1 MKKIVLM
8 MKFYLVFTF
17 LGVLNVIAGSAYSQE
32 NLKLNLKE
40 VSLMTLFREIQ
51 KQTGIDFV
59 YNEEQCRDFGK
70 VSVEISDGTV
80 EQLLQQVFDSSKLT
94 YRFENGVI
102 MIKALDEM
110 RPQEQKV
117 QISGSVVDT
126 KGQPLPGVTILL
138 KGTTVGCVTDS
149 EGNFRLELPMRE
161 NIVLSFSFVGM
172 KTIEVAY
179 SGQKEMK
186 VVLEEEI
193 TEMEQVNVIST
204 GYYDIDKSKMT
215 GAVEVVTAREI
226 AGKGYTSID
235 EVLRG
240 TLAGVSV
247 MNVSGR
253 PGAQAQIRIR
263 GVNSLTGNMEP
274 MWIVDGMPMQ
284 GNLPTSVGVGATDL
298 ENTVLTSGIGNI
310 SPDDVESIT
319 ILKDA
324 AAAAI
329 YGSRAAN
336 GVIVIKTKRGRVGK
350 SYINVQSSFAISEAP
365 KNRLEMMNSEEKIAF
380 ERSLYEDFPNA
391 TLRGRA
397 SLLYKGIDE
406 GTISRADAMAELE
419 NMRQI
424 NTDWFDEIFRV
435 ALNHKHVVTLS
446 GGSETTQF
454 YSSINYSNEQG
465 VIPNNDYK
473 HFGATLKLTHD
484 FNRNLRILFDVSSSL
499 RTEKSSASAVNPL
512 YYATFANPYER
523 PYDENGN
530 YAYDYSYEPELSK
543 VKDGYMYDFNMLKDL
558 RENTAKTKYG
568 SNQVNLQLEWKL
580 FEGFMYSLAGTVS
593 NTSSYTRKEI
603 APGSYTSKVKSWIL
617 DLYSENEIPDNL
629 NLGALQE
636 NTSRSFGW
644 TVRNQIKY
652 ARELKEDHFVNI
664 VVGHE
669 VSAVES
675 NSFMQYSPQYDVDK
689 GLIGYPNLDGVNAG
703 DLDLDRLHETSKGQD
718 RSVSVFATASYSYK
732 DRYVVAG
739 SSRWDGADII
749 GTDNRFSPLWNVSLK
764 WNMHEEN
771 FMKSCRFVNVL
782 SLRGSY
788 GFTGSIDRNAYP
800 FTLMTYGSLRY
811 YDGIQLPID
820 VMPGNPS
827 VKWQKKE
834 DRSIGLDFS
843 LFNYRINGTVNY
855 YCNDVNN
862 LLGDKKIPYS
872 TGRGSV
878 VANLSSLRNSGWEFS
893 LNTVNIDH
901 ENFRW
906 TTSFNIALND
916 NKITD
921 AFYEKISDLYTIRRK
936 YQIEGYP
943 VNAWFGFKT
952 AGINPQTGEYM
963 IYTDAKDEDGH
974 PKGYP
979 YGNGYIADGSTY
991 STENAY
997 YLGEAEPPISGGFG
1011 TTLTYKR
1018 LSLNAQFAFMTGH
1031 KIESFKS
1038 YNGSLMN
1045 ASRLN
1050 QLKTEANRWRKPG
1063 DITNVPKY
1071 TTSTTT
1077 LSLLEITDDKLEDGS
1092 YLKCNLIS
1100 LGYNLPSNLCQKL
1113 GLSQLR
1119 CTFNVHNL
1127 FTWTK
1132 YRGIDPETL
1141 GAFGYPSAKKYMF
1154 TLNLGIYK

>member
-70 VSVEISDGTV
+70 VSVEISDGMV

-703 DLDLDRLHETSKGQD
+703 DLYLDRLHETSKGQD

-1031 KIESFKS
+1031 KIKSFKS

-1071 TTSTTT
+1071 TTSTAT

-1154 TLNLGIYK
+1154 TLNLGI

>member
-70 VSVEISDGTV
+70 VSVEISDGMV

-558 RENTAKTKYG
+558 KENRAKTKYG
-568 SNQVNLQLEWKL
+568 SNQVNLHIEWKL
-580 FEGFMYSLAGTVS
+580 FE
-593 NTSSYTRKEI
+593 
-603 APGSYTSKVKSWIL
+603 
-617 DLYSENEIPDNL
+617 
-629 NLGALQE
+629 
-636 NTSRSFGW
+636 
-644 TVRNQIKY
+644 
-652 ARELKEDHFVNI
+652 
-664 VVGHE
+664 
-669 VSAVES
+669 
-675 NSFMQYSPQYDVDK
+675 
-689 GLIGYPNLDGVNAG
+689 
-703 DLDLDRLHETSKGQD
+703 
-718 RSVSVFATASYSYK
+718 
-732 DRYVVAG
+732 
-739 SSRWDGADII
+739 
-749 GTDNRFSPLWNVSLK
+749 
-764 WNMHEEN
+764 
-771 FMKSCRFVNVL
+771 
-782 SLRGSY
+782 
-788 GFTGSIDRNAYP
+788 
-800 FTLMTYGSLRY
+800 
-811 YDGIQLPID
+811 
-820 VMPGNPS
+820 
-827 VKWQKKE
+827 
-834 DRSIGLDFS
+834 
-843 LFNYRINGTVNY
+843 
-855 YCNDVNN
+855 
-862 LLGDKKIPYS
+862 
-872 TGRGSV
+872 
-878 VANLSSLRNSGWEFS
+878 
-893 LNTVNIDH
+893 
-901 ENFRW
+901 
-906 TTSFNIALND
+906 
-916 NKITD
+916 
-921 AFYEKISDLYTIRRK
+921 
-936 YQIEGYP
+936 
-943 VNAWFGFKT
+943 
-952 AGINPQTGEYM
+952 
-963 IYTDAKDEDGH
+963 
-974 PKGYP
+974 
-979 YGNGYIADGSTY
+979 
-991 STENAY
+991 
-997 YLGEAEPPISGGFG
+997 
-1011 TTLTYKR
+1011 
-1018 LSLNAQFAFMTGH
+1018 
-1031 KIESFKS
+1031 
-1038 YNGSLMN
+1038 
-1045 ASRLN
+1045 
-1050 QLKTEANRWRKPG
+1050 
-1063 DITNVPKY
+1063 
-1071 TTSTTT
+1071 
-1077 LSLLEITDDKLEDGS
+1077 
-1092 YLKCNLIS
+1092 
-1100 LGYNLPSNLCQKL
+1100 
-1113 GLSQLR
+1113 
-1119 CTFNVHNL
+1119 
-1127 FTWTK
+1127 
-1132 YRGIDPETL
+1132 
-1141 GAFGYPSAKKYMF
+1141 
-1154 TLNLGIYK
+1154 

>member
-70 VSVEISDGTV
+70 VSVEISDGMV

-732 DRYVVAG
+732 DRYVVTG

-1031 KIESFKS
+1031 KIKSFKS

-1071 TTSTTT
+1071 TTSTAT

-1154 TLNLGIYK
+1154 TLNLGI

>member
-70 VSVEISDGTV
+70 VSVEISDGMV

-284 GNLPTSVGVGATDL
+284 GNLPTSVGVGATEL
-298 ENTVLTSGIGNI
+298 ENTVMTSGIGNI
-310 SPDDVESIT
+310 STDYVESIT

-1031 KIESFKS
+1031 KIKSFKS

-1071 TTSTTT
+1071 TTSTAT

-1154 TLNLGIYK
+1154 TLNLGI

>member
-70 VSVEISDGTV
+70 VSVEISDGMV

-979 YGNGYIADGSTY
+979 YGNGYIVDGSTY

-1031 KIESFKS
+1031 KIKSFKS

-1071 TTSTTT
+1071 TTSTAT

-1154 TLNLGIYK
+1154 TLNLGI

>member
-70 VSVEISDGTV
+70 VSVEISDGMV

-718 RSVSVFATASYSYK
+718 RSVAVFATASYSYK

-1031 KIESFKS
+1031 KIKSFKS

-1071 TTSTTT
+1071 TTSTAT

-1154 TLNLGIYK
+1154 TLNLGI

>member
-70 VSVEISDGTV
+70 VSVEISDGMV

-336 GVIVIKTKRGRVGK
+336 GVIVIKTIRGRVGK

-530 YAYDYSYEPELSK
+530 YAYDYSY
-543 VKDGYMYDFNMLKDL
+543 VK
-558 RENTAKTKYG
+558 R
-568 SNQVNLQLEWKL
+568 
-580 FEGFMYSLAGTVS
+580 
-593 NTSSYTRKEI
+593 SS
-603 APGSYTSKVKSWIL
+603 
-617 DLYSENEIPDNL
+617 
-629 NLGALQE
+629 
-636 NTSRSFGW
+636 
-644 TVRNQIKY
+644 
-652 ARELKEDHFVNI
+652 
-664 VVGHE
+664 
-669 VSAVES
+669 
-675 NSFMQYSPQYDVDK
+675 
-689 GLIGYPNLDGVNAG
+689 
-703 DLDLDRLHETSKGQD
+703 
-718 RSVSVFATASYSYK
+718 
-732 DRYVVAG
+732 
-739 SSRWDGADII
+739 
-749 GTDNRFSPLWNVSLK
+749 
-764 WNMHEEN
+764 
-771 FMKSCRFVNVL
+771 
-782 SLRGSY
+782 
-788 GFTGSIDRNAYP
+788 
-800 FTLMTYGSLRY
+800 
-811 YDGIQLPID
+811 
-820 VMPGNPS
+820 
-827 VKWQKKE
+827 
-834 DRSIGLDFS
+834 
-843 LFNYRINGTVNY
+843 
-855 YCNDVNN
+855 
-862 LLGDKKIPYS
+862 
-872 TGRGSV
+872 
-878 VANLSSLRNSGWEFS
+878 
-893 LNTVNIDH
+893 
-901 ENFRW
+901 
-906 TTSFNIALND
+906 
-916 NKITD
+916 
-921 AFYEKISDLYTIRRK
+921 
-936 YQIEGYP
+936 
-943 VNAWFGFKT
+943 
-952 AGINPQTGEYM
+952 
-963 IYTDAKDEDGH
+963 
-974 PKGYP
+974 
-979 YGNGYIADGSTY
+979 
-991 STENAY
+991 
-997 YLGEAEPPISGGFG
+997 
-1011 TTLTYKR
+1011 
-1018 LSLNAQFAFMTGH
+1018 
-1031 KIESFKS
+1031 
-1038 YNGSLMN
+1038 
-1045 ASRLN
+1045 
-1050 QLKTEANRWRKPG
+1050 
-1063 DITNVPKY
+1063 
-1071 TTSTTT
+1071 
-1077 LSLLEITDDKLEDGS
+1077 
-1092 YLKCNLIS
+1092 
-1100 LGYNLPSNLCQKL
+1100 
-1113 GLSQLR
+1113 
-1119 CTFNVHNL
+1119 
-1127 FTWTK
+1127 
-1132 YRGIDPETL
+1132 
-1141 GAFGYPSAKKYMF
+1141 
-1154 TLNLGIYK
+1154 

>member
-70 VSVEISDGTV
+70 VSVEISDGMV

-936 YQIEGYP
+936 YQIEGHP

-1031 KIESFKS
+1031 KIKSFKS

-1071 TTSTTT
+1071 TTSTAT

-1154 TLNLGIYK
+1154 TLNLGI

>member
-70 VSVEISDGTV
+70 VSVEISDGMV

-102 MIKALDEM
+102 MIKDLDEM

-558 RENTAKTKYG
+558 
-568 SNQVNLQLEWKL
+568 S
-580 FEGFMYSLAGTVS
+580 
-593 NTSSYTRKEI
+593 
-603 APGSYTSKVKSWIL
+603 
-617 DLYSENEIPDNL
+617 
-629 NLGALQE
+629 
-636 NTSRSFGW
+636 
-644 TVRNQIKY
+644 
-652 ARELKEDHFVNI
+652 
-664 VVGHE
+664 
-669 VSAVES
+669 
-675 NSFMQYSPQYDVDK
+675 
-689 GLIGYPNLDGVNAG
+689 
-703 DLDLDRLHETSKGQD
+703 
-718 RSVSVFATASYSYK
+718 
-732 DRYVVAG
+732 
-739 SSRWDGADII
+739 
-749 GTDNRFSPLWNVSLK
+749 
-764 WNMHEEN
+764 
-771 FMKSCRFVNVL
+771 
-782 SLRGSY
+782 
-788 GFTGSIDRNAYP
+788 
-800 FTLMTYGSLRY
+800 
-811 YDGIQLPID
+811 
-820 VMPGNPS
+820 
-827 VKWQKKE
+827 
-834 DRSIGLDFS
+834 
-843 LFNYRINGTVNY
+843 
-855 YCNDVNN
+855 
-862 LLGDKKIPYS
+862 
-872 TGRGSV
+872 
-878 VANLSSLRNSGWEFS
+878 
-893 LNTVNIDH
+893 
-901 ENFRW
+901 
-906 TTSFNIALND
+906 
-916 NKITD
+916 
-921 AFYEKISDLYTIRRK
+921 
-936 YQIEGYP
+936 
-943 VNAWFGFKT
+943 
-952 AGINPQTGEYM
+952 
-963 IYTDAKDEDGH
+963 
-974 PKGYP
+974 
-979 YGNGYIADGSTY
+979 
-991 STENAY
+991 
-997 YLGEAEPPISGGFG
+997 
-1011 TTLTYKR
+1011 
-1018 LSLNAQFAFMTGH
+1018 
-1031 KIESFKS
+1031 
-1038 YNGSLMN
+1038 
-1045 ASRLN
+1045 
-1050 QLKTEANRWRKPG
+1050 
-1063 DITNVPKY
+1063 
-1071 TTSTTT
+1071 
-1077 LSLLEITDDKLEDGS
+1077 
-1092 YLKCNLIS
+1092 
-1100 LGYNLPSNLCQKL
+1100 
-1113 GLSQLR
+1113 
-1119 CTFNVHNL
+1119 
-1127 FTWTK
+1127 
-1132 YRGIDPETL
+1132 
-1141 GAFGYPSAKKYMF
+1141 
-1154 TLNLGIYK
+1154 

>member
-70 VSVEISDGTV
+70 VSVEISDGMV

-788 GFTGSIDRNAYP
+788 GFTGSIDQNAYP

-1031 KIESFKS
+1031 KIKSFKS

-1071 TTSTTT
+1071 TTSTAT

-1154 TLNLGIYK
+1154 TLNLGI

>member
-70 VSVEISDGTV
+70 VSVEISDGMV

-484 FNRNLRILFDVSSSL
+484 L
-499 RTEKSSASAVNPL
+499 
-512 YYATFANPYER
+512 
-523 PYDENGN
+523 
-530 YAYDYSYEPELSK
+530 
-543 VKDGYMYDFNMLKDL
+543 
-558 RENTAKTKYG
+558 
-568 SNQVNLQLEWKL
+568 
-580 FEGFMYSLAGTVS
+580 
-593 NTSSYTRKEI
+593 
-603 APGSYTSKVKSWIL
+603 
-617 DLYSENEIPDNL
+617 
-629 NLGALQE
+629 
-636 NTSRSFGW
+636 
-644 TVRNQIKY
+644 
-652 ARELKEDHFVNI
+652 
-664 VVGHE
+664 
-669 VSAVES
+669 
-675 NSFMQYSPQYDVDK
+675 
-689 GLIGYPNLDGVNAG
+689 
-703 DLDLDRLHETSKGQD
+703 
-718 RSVSVFATASYSYK
+718 
-732 DRYVVAG
+732 
-739 SSRWDGADII
+739 
-749 GTDNRFSPLWNVSLK
+749 
-764 WNMHEEN
+764 
-771 FMKSCRFVNVL
+771 
-782 SLRGSY
+782 
-788 GFTGSIDRNAYP
+788 TGI
-800 FTLMTYGSLRY
+800 
-811 YDGIQLPID
+811 
-820 VMPGNPS
+820 
-827 VKWQKKE
+827 
-834 DRSIGLDFS
+834 
-843 LFNYRINGTVNY
+843 
-855 YCNDVNN
+855 
-862 LLGDKKIPYS
+862 
-872 TGRGSV
+872 
-878 VANLSSLRNSGWEFS
+878 
-893 LNTVNIDH
+893 
-901 ENFRW
+901 
-906 TTSFNIALND
+906 
-916 NKITD
+916 
-921 AFYEKISDLYTIRRK
+921 
-936 YQIEGYP
+936 
-943 VNAWFGFKT
+943 
-952 AGINPQTGEYM
+952 
-963 IYTDAKDEDGH
+963 
-974 PKGYP
+974 
-979 YGNGYIADGSTY
+979 
-991 STENAY
+991 
-997 YLGEAEPPISGGFG
+997 
-1011 TTLTYKR
+1011 
-1018 LSLNAQFAFMTGH
+1018 
-1031 KIESFKS
+1031 
-1038 YNGSLMN
+1038 
-1045 ASRLN
+1045 
-1050 QLKTEANRWRKPG
+1050 
-1063 DITNVPKY
+1063 
-1071 TTSTTT
+1071 
-1077 LSLLEITDDKLEDGS
+1077 
-1092 YLKCNLIS
+1092 
-1100 LGYNLPSNLCQKL
+1100 
-1113 GLSQLR
+1113 
-1119 CTFNVHNL
+1119 
-1127 FTWTK
+1127 
-1132 YRGIDPETL
+1132 
-1141 GAFGYPSAKKYMF
+1141 
-1154 TLNLGIYK
+1154 

>member
-70 VSVEISDGTV
+70 VSVEISDGMV

-718 RSVSVFATASYSYK
+718 GSVSVFATASYSYK

-1031 KIESFKS
+1031 KIKSFKS

-1071 TTSTTT
+1071 TTSTAT

-1154 TLNLGIYK
+1154 TLNLGI

>member
-70 VSVEISDGTV
+70 VSVEISDGMV

-1031 KIESFKS
+1031 KIKSFKS

-1071 TTSTTT
+1071 TTSTAT

-1154 TLNLGIYK
+1154 TLNMGI

>member
-70 VSVEISDGTV
+70 VSVEISDGMV

-1031 KIESFKS
+1031 KIKSFKS

-1071 TTSTTT
+1071 TTSTAT

-1132 YRGIDPETL
+1132 YRGIDPKTL

-1154 TLNLGIYK
+1154 TLNLGI

>member
-70 VSVEISDGTV
+70 VSVEISDGMV
-80 EQLLQQVFDSSKLT
+80 EQLLQQVFDSTKLT

-247 MNVSGR
+247 MNVAGR

-1031 KIESFKS
+1031 KIKSFKS

-1071 TTSTTT
+1071 TTSTAT

-1154 TLNLGIYK
+1154 TLNLGI

>member
-70 VSVEISDGTV
+70 VSVEISDGMV

-749 GTDNRFSPLWNVSLK
+749 GTDNCFSPLWNVSLK

-1031 KIESFKS
+1031 KIKSFKS

-1071 TTSTTT
+1071 TTSTAT

-1154 TLNLGIYK
+1154 TLNLGI

>member
-70 VSVEISDGTV
+70 VSVEISDGMV

-1154 TLNLGIYK
+1154 TLNLGI

>member
-70 VSVEISDGTV
+70 VSVEISDGMV

-963 IYTDAKDEDGH
+963 IYTDVKDEDGH

-1031 KIESFKS
+1031 KIKSFKS

-1071 TTSTTT
+1071 TTSTAT

-1154 TLNLGIYK
+1154 TLNLGI

>member
-70 VSVEISDGTV
+70 VSVEISDGMV

-380 ERSLYEDFPNA
+380 ERSLYEYFPNA

-1031 KIESFKS
+1031 KIKSFKS

-1071 TTSTTT
+1071 TTSTAT

-1154 TLNLGIYK
+1154 TLNLGI

>member
-70 VSVEISDGTV
+70 VSVEISDGMV

-603 APGSYTSKVKSWIL
+603 APGSYT
-617 DLYSENEIPDNL
+617 
-629 NLGALQE
+629 
-636 NTSRSFGW
+636 
-644 TVRNQIKY
+644 VR
-652 ARELKEDHFVNI
+652 
-664 VVGHE
+664 
-669 VSAVES
+669 
-675 NSFMQYSPQYDVDK
+675 
-689 GLIGYPNLDGVNAG
+689 
-703 DLDLDRLHETSKGQD
+703 
-718 RSVSVFATASYSYK
+718 
-732 DRYVVAG
+732 
-739 SSRWDGADII
+739 
-749 GTDNRFSPLWNVSLK
+749 
-764 WNMHEEN
+764 
-771 FMKSCRFVNVL
+771 
-782 SLRGSY
+782 
-788 GFTGSIDRNAYP
+788 
-800 FTLMTYGSLRY
+800 
-811 YDGIQLPID
+811 
-820 VMPGNPS
+820 
-827 VKWQKKE
+827 
-834 DRSIGLDFS
+834 
-843 LFNYRINGTVNY
+843 
-855 YCNDVNN
+855 
-862 LLGDKKIPYS
+862 
-872 TGRGSV
+872 
-878 VANLSSLRNSGWEFS
+878 
-893 LNTVNIDH
+893 
-901 ENFRW
+901 
-906 TTSFNIALND
+906 
-916 NKITD
+916 
-921 AFYEKISDLYTIRRK
+921 
-936 YQIEGYP
+936 
-943 VNAWFGFKT
+943 
-952 AGINPQTGEYM
+952 
-963 IYTDAKDEDGH
+963 
-974 PKGYP
+974 
-979 YGNGYIADGSTY
+979 
-991 STENAY
+991 
-997 YLGEAEPPISGGFG
+997 
-1011 TTLTYKR
+1011 
-1018 LSLNAQFAFMTGH
+1018 
-1031 KIESFKS
+1031 
-1038 YNGSLMN
+1038 
-1045 ASRLN
+1045 
-1050 QLKTEANRWRKPG
+1050 
-1063 DITNVPKY
+1063 
-1071 TTSTTT
+1071 
-1077 LSLLEITDDKLEDGS
+1077 
-1092 YLKCNLIS
+1092 
-1100 LGYNLPSNLCQKL
+1100 
-1113 GLSQLR
+1113 
-1119 CTFNVHNL
+1119 
-1127 FTWTK
+1127 
-1132 YRGIDPETL
+1132 
-1141 GAFGYPSAKKYMF
+1141 
-1154 TLNLGIYK
+1154 

>member
-70 VSVEISDGTV
+70 VSVEISDGMV

-336 GVIVIKTKRGRVGK
+336 GVIVINTKRGRVGK

-1031 KIESFKS
+1031 KIKSFKS

-1071 TTSTTT
+1071 TTSTAT

-1154 TLNLGIYK
+1154 TLNLGI

>member
-70 VSVEISDGTV
+70 VSVEISDGMV

-465 VIPNNDYK
+465 VIPNNYYK

-1031 KIESFKS
+1031 KIKSFKS

-1071 TTSTTT
+1071 TTSTAT

-1154 TLNLGIYK
+1154 TLNLGI

>member
-70 VSVEISDGTV
+70 VSVEISDGMV

-1031 KIESFKS
+1031 KIKSFKS

-1071 TTSTTT
+1071 TTSTAT

-1119 CTFNVHNL
+1119 CTFNV
-1127 FTWTK
+1127 
-1132 YRGIDPETL
+1132 P
-1141 GAFGYPSAKKYMF
+1141 
-1154 TLNLGIYK
+1154 

>member
-70 VSVEISDGTV
+70 VSVEISDGMV

-739 SSRWDGADII
+739 SIRWDGADII

-1031 KIESFKS
+1031 KIKSFKS

-1071 TTSTTT
+1071 TTSTAT

-1154 TLNLGIYK
+1154 TLNLGI

>member
-1 MKKIVLM
+1 
-8 MKFYLVFTF
+8 
-17 LGVLNVIAGSAYSQE
+17 
-32 NLKLNLKE
+32 
-40 VSLMTLFREIQ
+40 MTLFREIQ

-70 VSVEISDGTV
+70 VSVEISDGMV

-1031 KIESFKS
+1031 KIKSFKS

-1071 TTSTTT
+1071 TTSTAT

-1154 TLNLGIYK
+1154 TLNLGI

>member
-70 VSVEISDGTV
+70 VSVEISDGMV

-580 FEGFMYSLAGTVS
+580 YEGFMYSLAGTVS

-1031 KIESFKS
+1031 KIKSFKS

-1071 TTSTTT
+1071 TTSTAT

-1154 TLNLGIYK
+1154 TLNLGI

>member
-70 VSVEISDGTV
+70 VSVEISDGMV

-1031 KIESFKS
+1031 KIKSFKS

-1071 TTSTTT
+1071 TTSTAT

-1132 YRGIDPETL
+1132 YRGIDLETL

-1154 TLNLGIYK
+1154 TLNLGI

>member
-70 VSVEISDGTV
+70 VSVEISDGMV

-263 GVNSLTGNMEP
+263 GVNSLTGNMEQ

-1031 KIESFKS
+1031 KIKSFKS

-1071 TTSTTT
+1071 TTSTAT

-1154 TLNLGIYK
+1154 TLNLGI

>member
-70 VSVEISDGTV
+70 VSVEISDGMV

-110 RPQEQKV
+110 RPREQKV

-979 YGNGYIADGSTY
+979 YGNGYCGWEYLFDGKCLLFGRS
-991 STENAY
+991 
-997 YLGEAEPPISGGFG
+997 G
-1011 TTLTYKR
+1011 TTDFRRIRYD
-1018 LSLNAQFAFMTGH
+1018 F
-1031 KIESFKS
+1031 
-1038 YNGSLMN
+1038 
-1045 ASRLN
+1045 
-1050 QLKTEANRWRKPG
+1050 
-1063 DITNVPKY
+1063 
-1071 TTSTTT
+1071 
-1077 LSLLEITDDKLEDGS
+1077 
-1092 YLKCNLIS
+1092 NL
-1100 LGYNLPSNLCQKL
+1100 
-1113 GLSQLR
+1113 
-1119 CTFNVHNL
+1119 
-1127 FTWTK
+1127 
-1132 YRGIDPETL
+1132 
-1141 GAFGYPSAKKYMF
+1141 
-1154 TLNLGIYK
+1154 

>member
-70 VSVEISDGTV
+70 VSVEISDGMV

-499 RTEKSSASAVNPL
+499 RTEKSSASAVNPS

-1031 KIESFKS
+1031 KIKSFKS

-1071 TTSTTT
+1071 TTSTAT

-1154 TLNLGIYK
+1154 TLNLGI

>member
-70 VSVEISDGTV
+70 VSVEISDGMV

-424 NTDWFDEIFRV
+424 NTDWFDEIFSV

-1031 KIESFKS
+1031 KIKSFKS

-1071 TTSTTT
+1071 TTSTAT

-1154 TLNLGIYK
+1154 TLNLGI

>member
-70 VSVEISDGTV
+70 VSVEISDGMV

-675 NSFMQYSPQYDVDK
+675 NSFMQYSPQYDLDK

-1031 KIESFKS
+1031 KIKSFKS

-1071 TTSTTT
+1071 TTSTAT

-1154 TLNLGIYK
+1154 TLNLGI

>member
-70 VSVEISDGTV
+70 VSVEISDGMV

-350 SYINVQSSFAISEAP
+350 SYINVQSPFAISEAP

-1031 KIESFKS
+1031 KIKSFKS

-1071 TTSTTT
+1071 TTSTAT

-1154 TLNLGIYK
+1154 TLNLGI

>member
-70 VSVEISDGTV
+70 VSVEISDGMV
-80 EQLLQQVFDSSKLT
+80 EWLLQQVFDSSKLT

-1031 KIESFKS
+1031 KIKSFKS

-1071 TTSTTT
+1071 TTSTAT

-1154 TLNLGIYK
+1154 TLNLGI

>member
-70 VSVEISDGTV
+70 VSVEISDGMV

-1031 KIESFKS
+1031 KIKSFKS

-1071 TTSTTT
+1071 TTSTAT

-1127 FTWTK
+1127 FHMDQIS
-1132 YRGIDPETL
+1132 GIDPETL

-1154 TLNLGIYK
+1154 TLNLGI

>member
-70 VSVEISDGTV
+70 VSVEISDGMV

-138 KGTTVGCVTDS
+138 KGTTDGCVTDS

-1031 KIESFKS
+1031 KIKSFKS

-1071 TTSTTT
+1071 TTSTAT

-1154 TLNLGIYK
+1154 TLNLGI